1 MRALLAVVAMCACA
15 AVLLRTAILAIEVLP
30 YVAIGC
36 ALALLIR
43 SRRQRHRAP
52 VRQQAYRQI
61 PPSAPRYQAPTGQW
75 VYVPV
80 WVDAPPRPAVPVID
94 AEGIEEQR

>member
-1 MRALLAVVAMCACA
+1 MRALVA
-15 AVLLRTAILAIEVLP
+15 AVAICAELLP

-36 ALALLIR
+36 AIALLIK
-43 SRRQRHRAP
+43 SRRHAAS
-52 VRQQAYRQI
+52 VRQQAYRHLPL
-61 PPSAPRYQAPTGQW
+61 PPAPQYRAPAGQW

-80 WVDAPPRPAVPVID
+80 WVGAPPRPAVPVID